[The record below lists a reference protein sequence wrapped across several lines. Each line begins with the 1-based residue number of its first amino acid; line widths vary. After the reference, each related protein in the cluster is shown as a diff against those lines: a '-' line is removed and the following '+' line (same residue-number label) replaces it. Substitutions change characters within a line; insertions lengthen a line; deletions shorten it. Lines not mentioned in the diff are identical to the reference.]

1 MHNSEGGEEVDIVID
16 LGDRVVPVEVKS
28 SGTFRSDFLRGLG
41 AFRRVVPLSQATP
54 GVVAF
59 NGHAAAGSVGGV
71 LLANPLDGDFAGRIF
86 GIWRGAHGR
95 ANTPCEPHRRM
106 ERPAWRACP
115 ARLEDKSRAARVR
128 NPAPERFQK

>member
-1 MHNSEGGEEVDIVID
+1 MELRKHALAENIPAEFRFFRSKSGEEVDIVID
-16 LGDRVVPVEVKS
+16 LGDRVVPVEVES

-86 GIWRGAHGR
+86 GI
-95 ANTPCEPHRRM
+95 
-106 ERPAWRACP
+106 
-115 ARLEDKSRAARVR
+115 
-128 NPAPERFQK
+128 